1 MRVGDAAIGSLA
13 VLVPVDAGR
22 WPAMLAARLQLPA
35 PDSCFPHPLN
45 SPQALAAA
53 RKGGRS
59 GDADLPSREPLY
71 ERRAKFDS
79 VRARQQVRSVW
90 H

>member
-1 MRVGDAAIGSLA
+1 MRIVGGMGWGTAPPCQPEVWVSACLPLHGL
-13 VLVPVDAGR
+13 P
-22 WPAMLAARLQLPA
+22 LPA
-35 PDSCFPHPLN
+35 
-45 SPQALAAA
+45 PQALAAA

-79 VRARQQVRSVW
+79 VRARQQVR
-90 H
+90 

>member
-1 MRVGDAAIGSLA
+1 MRIVGGLGDGAT
-13 VLVPVDAGR
+13 
-22 WPAMLAARLQLPA
+22 LPA
-35 PDSCFPHPLN
+35 RVWVSACLPLHGLPLPA
-45 SPQALAAA
+45 PQALAAA

-79 VRARQQVRSVW
+79 VRARQQVR
-90 H
+90 